1 MKYFLKKGGWIPAFL
16 TTLVF
21 LSSGCQRRD
30 TTAKS
35 LFAVDQSETSVTLI
49 IDLSGSF
56 QHQMANEGHAYRFI
70 QDLCD
75 KYFLNSLGTNDR
87 LIIGQISGE
96 GDALLWEGTPLA
108 LRHDFPTPESFRDF
122 LLARSNLNGSKVTES
137 LVKTLDYLLDRS
149 PTTTSTRR
157 ALFVLSD
164 MDENAS
170 DPTMDEKRAVELIR
184 DYSKSG
190 GVVGMYFVHQTLV
203 GRWRENLRQA
213 GLANFFVE
221 SDIVSRP
228 TLPSFE

>member
-1 MKYFLKKGGWIPAFL
+1 MKSFKKTSCVI
-16 TTLVF
+16 TVF
-21 LSSGCQRRD
+21 LATLAILSGGCQRRD

-35 LFAVDQSETSVTLI
+35 LFVVDQSETSVTLI
-49 IDLSGSF
+49 VDLSGSF

-87 LIIGQISGE
+87 LVIGQISGE

-108 LRHDFPTPESFRDF
+108 LRQDFPTPEAFRDF
-122 LLARSNLNGSKVTES
+122 LLARSNSGGSKVTES
-137 LVKTLDYLLDRS
+137 MVKTLEYLLDRS
-149 PTTTSTRR
+149 PTTSSTNR
-157 ALFVLSD
+157 AIFVLSD
-164 MDENAS
+164 MIENS
-170 DPTMDEKRAVELIR
+170 SEPTMDEKRAVELIG

-190 GVVGMYFVHQTLV
+190 GIVGMYFVHQTLV

-213 GLANFFVE
+213 GVANFFVE